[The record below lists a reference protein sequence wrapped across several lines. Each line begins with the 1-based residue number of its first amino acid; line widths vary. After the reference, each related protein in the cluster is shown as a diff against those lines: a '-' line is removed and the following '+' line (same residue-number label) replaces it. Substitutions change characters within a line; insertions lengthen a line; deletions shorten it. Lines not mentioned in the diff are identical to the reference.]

1 MHPINRALAFIEDH
15 LSEDLGV
22 DEIARA
28 SFISRYH
35 LSHVFATATGYP
47 PWRYVMLRRLTEAAR
62 LLRQTERGI
71 LEIALEVG
79 YDSHSVFSRAFRAE
93 FGIRPSEF
101 RRDGAPVAALVQPI
115 IWSEQMSITVATP
128 QERHG
133 LSLTAVGMSRQFR
146 PGDDVAVGHA
156 ALAKA
161 WRPRY
166 PEIRRWESSPGYIQ
180 MSRSVGESFTL
191 FMGVTVSEVEDLP
204 EDLERV
210 DVNWDRYLVFPFSLE
225 SARLGDL
232 VTAIYAEW
240 FPNHA
245 KELEPAS
252 GDHLQLFKAS
262 PELEALEPGT
272 EIPPTLTMEGEFW
285 VPVR

>member
-1 MHPINRALAFIEDH
+1 M
-15 LSEDLGV
+15 
-22 DEIARA
+22 
-28 SFISRYH
+28 
-35 LSHVFATATGYP
+35 
-47 PWRYVMLRRLTEAAR
+47 AA
-62 LLRQTERGI
+62 G
-71 LEIALEVG
+71 
-79 YDSHSVFSRAFRAE
+79 HS
-93 FGIRPSEF
+93 
-101 RRDGAPVAALVQPI
+101 
-115 IWSEQMSITVATP
+115 
-128 QERHG
+128 
-133 LSLTAVGMSRQFR
+133 
-146 PGDDVAVGHA
+146 

-161 WRPRY
+161 WMPRY

-180 MSRSVGESFTL
+180 MSRSADEESFTL

-245 KELEPAS
+245 QEVEPAS
-252 GDHLQLFKAS
+252 GDHLQWFKAS

-272 EIPPTLTMEGEFW
+272 AIPPTLTMEGEFW